1 VLTYAELM
9 QRVAAL
15 MGLRRRLIVP
25 VPVLTPELSS
35 RWCSFITAVDRRVAK
50 PLIEG
55 LRNETICRDDAI
67 RSIVPRPLL
76 SVDDAVRRALSNVP
90 LPY

>member
-1 VLTYAELM
+1 MVSHSG
-9 QRVAAL
+9 
-15 MGLRRRLIVP
+15 GLFAHARTISGVFRCD
-25 VPVLTPELSS
+25 S
-35 RWCSFITAVDRRVAK
+35 SFITAVDRKVAK

-76 SVDDAVRRALSNVP
+76 SVDDAVRRALTNVP